1 VSAAD
6 LDALAERLREWA
18 LDAMDGEDLRRTTLA
33 RDLSAAADAL
43 EAAAVD
49 VARMDKAEALLAA
62 GGTLQGVEP
71 EAFCDGETGP
81 CVIAED
87 GDGEQRHVAP
97 TLRAALDAYPEP
109 SGGRDG

>member
-1 VSAAD
+1 MA
-6 LDALAERLREWA
+6 
-18 LDAMDGEDLRRTTLA
+18 
-33 RDLSAAADAL
+33 
-43 EAAAVD
+43 D

-71 EAFCDGETGP
+71 EAFRDGETGP

-97 TLRAALDAYPEP
+97 TLRAALDTYPKEP
-109 SGGRDG
+109 SDE